1 MIRGGF
7 FFFRSVGTAF
17 CSGYLHIVSMTLIL
31 MLLLLCCQ
39 GLQGAPAA
47 DQSKEKSMVDRIMQF
62 YSWNDPKAPK
72 TTFQGKQFMT
82 KGAFT
87 DKKFNAGE
95 YAGVKNYGSK
105 DFATKSFSESGKSWF
120 GKLFASKK
128 LPENLQ
134 EGNRDASKNFE
145 TGNFKTK
152 DFDSAKKADPY
163 AGRGS
168 FETKEITFKGKTQ
181 GAIDNDQKLQESIR
195 KGLSIDDVK
204 RLLNKPGSPSE

>member
-1 MIRGGF
+1 MP
-7 FFFRSVGTAF
+7 
-17 CSGYLHIVSMTLIL
+17 LIL

-47 DQSKEKSMVDRIMQF
+47 EQSKEKSMVDRIMQF

-72 TTFQGKQFMT
+72 TTFQGKQFLT

-134 EGNRDASKNFE
+134 GGNRDASKNFE
-145 TGNFKTK
+145 TGSFKTK
-152 DFDSAKKADPY
+152 DFDPAKKNDPY
-163 AGRGS
+163 TGR
-168 FETKEITFKGKTQ
+168 ETFATKDIMLQGKTQ

>member
-1 MIRGGF
+1 MAAF
-7 FFFRSVGTAF
+7 FLPRSVGTEVR
-17 CSGYLHIVSMTLIL
+17 SRYLHMVSMPLIL
-31 MLLLLCCQ
+31 MFLLLCCR

-47 DQSKEKSMVDRIMQF
+47 EQSKEKSMVDRIMQF

-72 TTFQGKQFMT
+72 TAFQGKQFQT

-105 DFATKSFSESGKSWF
+105 DFATKAFSDSGKSWF

-128 LPENLQ
+128 LPENL
-134 EGNRDASKNFE
+134 EGGNRDASKNFE
-145 TGNFKTK
+145 TESFKTK
-152 DFDSAKKADPY
+152 DFDPAKKNDPY
-163 AGRGS
+163 AGRES
-168 FETKEITFKGKTQ
+168 FAAKEITLKGKTQ
-181 GAIDNDQKLQESIR
+181 GAIDNDQKLQQSIR